1 MKKLFFLSAM
11 LLATVA
17 MNAQYPTRVYLCGP
31 ASPSATPGSEWL
43 TEHDPMYTNVADD
56 GVTPTGTYE
65 MVADLKDGDLKLL
78 HGSSWEPGYCPAT
91 DQEAFTIG
99 VHTIIDRPTGADP
112 DNKWAVTAGRYKL
125 VLSLLDN
132 TLTVSDGM
140 GLEDKNGNEQ
150 TFEAPIPENVYAV
163 GDGTSFGWNPGSA
176 DPIGQVAEGVFD
188 GVVFLKSGEFKLMH
202 QPDWGAQYGPIEN
215 GESITGAGTYSLCKP
230 AEDNKWKVAETIAE
244 LTPFHMIA
252 DVKAGTLVL
261 RDTVVIIP
269 PCTTLYM
276 LGDAV
281 GGWSFDDNAIEL
293 TSEDSVF
300 TYEGNLNDGE
310 FKFFEK
316 KDFGAQAWGATVSGT
331 PVTGSGEFDLVRLT
345 EDNKFYMTAGY
356 YKLTADLKAGKMTV
370 VYSLSD
376 LDEVRANKKATKQI
390 HNNQIIIIRDAK
402 HYSVLGTEL

>member
-1 MKKLFFLSAM
+1 MKKFIFLSAM
-11 LLATVA
+11 LLASVA
-17 MNAQYPTRVYLCGP
+17 MSAQYPTRVYLCGP
-31 ASPSATPGSEWL
+31 ASPSATAGSEWL
-43 TEHDPMYTNVADD
+43 TEHDPMYTYVEED
-56 GVTPTGTYE
+56 GVTPTGIYE

-91 DQEAFTIG
+91 DQEALTTG
-99 VHTIIDRPTGADP
+99 SHTIIDRPTGADP

-125 VLSLLDN
+125 VLSLLDS
-132 TLTVSDGM
+132 TLTVSDGT

-150 TFEAPIPENVYAV
+150 TFKAAIPEAVFAV

-176 DPIGQVAEGVFD
+176 DSILQVEEGIFD

-202 QPDWGAQYGPIEN
+202 QQDWGAQYGPVEN
-215 GESITGAGTYSLCKP
+215 GEAITGAGTYSLCKP
-230 AEDNKWKVAETIAE
+230 ADDNKWKVAETIAE

-252 DVKAGTLVL
+252 DVNAGTLVL
-261 RDTVVIIP
+261 RDTSVIIP
-269 PCTTLYM
+269 PCTKLYM

-300 TYEGNLNDGE
+300 TFEGNLNDGE

-316 KDFGAQAWGATVSGT
+316 KDFGAQAWGAIASGT

-356 YKLTADLKAGKMTV
+356 YKLTANLKEGKMTV
-370 VYSLSD
+370 VYSLSA
-376 LDEVRANKKATKQI
+376 LDEVRANKKAAKHI
-390 HNNQIIIIRDAK
+390 LNNQIIITRDAK
-402 HYSVLGTEL
+402 RYSVLGTEL